1 MRCEEIL
8 PNLPLYL
15 DDILDND
22 DRVAIESHLP
32 ACPLCRDELA
42 DYRELRVALGQ
53 LGKPSIPEDLKK
65 DLAAI
70 SKDRM
75 SPQVSFGPVLDT
87 RSLGER
93 IAHWTLPFGAGALGS
108 AAFAMLF
115 LSFMLVRPGIGLLDD
130 NPENAAQV
138 ETTPRTLAQNGI
150 SDDYLRVVIPDS
162 SPEVNPASALVA
174 LTRSIVRGKMSDEE
188 VVVVADV
195 FGNGIANIAEVVDP
209 PDNEEAMRELK
220 RAFETSPE
228 NAPFLPTEL
237 SKDSDAVRVV
247 LKIQRVD
254 VMN

>member
-15 DDILDND
+15 DNILDTD
-22 DRVAIESHLP
+22 EREAIESHLP
-32 ACPLCRDELA
+32 ACPLCRNELA
-42 DYRELRVALGQ
+42 DYRELRVALSR
-53 LGKPSIPEDLKK
+53 LGNPSVPEDLKNE
-65 DLAAI
+65 LVAI
-70 SKDRM
+70 STTREL
-75 SPQVSFGPVLDT
+75 PQVTFGPVLDT
-87 RSLGER
+87 RSLSER
-93 IAHWTLPFGAGALGS
+93 IIHWTLPFGAGALGS

-115 LSFMLVRPGIGLLDD
+115 LSFMLVRPGIGLLDQNSD
-130 NPENAAQV
+130 DVASVRP
-138 ETTPRTLAQNGI
+138 TPLTLAQNSG

-162 SPEVNPASALVA
+162 SPKVNPASALVA

-209 PDNEEAMRELK
+209 PDNEEAMQELRK
-220 RAFETSPE
+220 AFETSPE

-254 VMN
+254 VIN